1 MSRHKRVTKVN
12 LNSLRS
18 KKPEISQKEK
28 NKDKTPTA
36 SMDGHI
42 KETEQ

>member
-1 MSRHKRVTKVN
+1 MTKVN
-12 LNSLRS
+12 LNSLRR

-28 NKDKTPTA
+28 NKDKTLTA
-36 SMDGHI
+36 AMDGHI